1 MQDPLDLGVTAGQ
14 KRIGSWLSTQKN
26 WVLTTDSLA
35 LGPHADLNKL
45 GLAARPKASE
55 LGSSSGP
62 NSLGSA
68 QDPLALGPAVGPKRI
83 GSCCRI
89 RQFWVQ
95 LPGPLSLKSWRQTQ
109 ENWVLAQHQ
118 RYFGSTSVPTSL
130 GSGPVDG
137 PNSLGSCAWT

>member
-1 MQDPLDLGVTAGQ
+1 MQDLLDLGVAAGQ

-26 WVLTTDSLA
+26 RVLTTDSLE

-55 LGSSSGP
+55 LGPPSGP
-62 NSLGSA
+62 NSPGS
-68 QDPLALGPAVGPKRI
+68 ALGPVVGSKRI
-83 GSCCRI
+83 GFCCRI

-118 RYFGSTSVPTSL
+118 RYLGSMSIPTSL
-130 GSGPVDG
+130 GCSPVDG

>member
-26 WVLTTDSLA
+26 WVLMTDSLA

-55 LGSSSGP
+55 LGPPSGP

-83 GSCCRI
+83 GSCSCCRI

-95 LPGPLSLKSWRQTQ
+95 LPGPLSLKS
-109 ENWVLAQHQ
+109 
-118 RYFGSTSVPTSL
+118 
-130 GSGPVDG
+130 
-137 PNSLGSCAWT
+137 